1 MYQALLDDMPAAM
14 AVFSAEGRL
23 SLVNAAYAAL
33 WGVEPGAV
41 IGVLSV
47 TEATR
52 TWQARARPSGIWG
65 DIRKFALPQSD
76 RAGWSDAIVL
86 GDGRAFRVDVVPL
99 SGGAMAV
106 SFHCR
111 KTAAEGQTPD
121 APITIQ
127 ASPPPFAPPP
137 MPVQQQFAEA
147 ARPYRPATDGKE

>member
-1 MYQALLDDMPAAM
+1 M
-14 AVFSAEGRL
+14 
-23 SLVNAAYAAL
+23 
-33 WGVEPGAV
+33 
-41 IGVLSV
+41 
-47 TEATR
+47 
-52 TWQARARPSGIWG
+52 
-65 DIRKFALPQSD
+65 
-76 RAGWSDAIVL
+76 L

-111 KTAAEGQTPD
+111 KTAAEGQAPD

-137 MPVQQQFAEA
+137 MPAQQQFAEA